1 MYRLLM
7 YVSLMVPHLYMRKT
21 KENTY
26 IIIMILL
33 YYFIHFYQSIKENI
47 AHISILLCVC
57 MCTNMGWTFGQ

>member
-47 AHISILLCVC
+47 AHLFFYIR